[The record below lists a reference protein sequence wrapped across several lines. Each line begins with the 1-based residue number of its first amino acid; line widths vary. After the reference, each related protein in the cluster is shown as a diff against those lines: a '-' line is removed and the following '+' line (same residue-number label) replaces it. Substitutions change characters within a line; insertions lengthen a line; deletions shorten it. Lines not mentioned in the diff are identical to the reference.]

1 MSTLYIK
8 KSSPFPYC
16 KLPFAFCQLQFALCL
31 LPIAICLL
39 LIVSCSEKKQEAHAE
54 HVEKSDVYYSCSMHP
69 QVMESKPGNCP
80 ICNMPLT
87 AVKKS
92 KVEADELEL
101 SDQQIQLGN
110 ISVDTIRAGNIG
122 SQTVL
127 TAVLNFDQTKTS
139 AISSRVMGRVE
150 RLYFKNVGDYIRKGD
165 RLYDLYSEELNNAK
179 EEYILA
185 LKSQKSFTGN
195 NAIDFN
201 SLLQSGRNKLT
212 LWGMSN
218 AQINQL
224 AQSGKAATTTTFYS
238 NANGYVTVLDVRQ
251 GDYVMEGGT
260 IVQLADLSTI
270 WAEAQVFTSQFS
282 QFQRNASVT
291 VRIPELGDEAINGTI
306 SFVNPEIVPESRV
319 NLIRVSI
326 PNKDKRLKPGMAA
339 YVYLNGSKSS
349 SYTLPVDA
357 VIRDSKGATV
367 WIRTGKNIFKNKM
380 VEVGAEANS
389 RIEIRSGLQPGDLV
403 VITGAY
409 LLNSEY
415 IFKKGTNP
423 MEGMKM

>member
-1 MSTLYIK
+1 MRYIII
-8 KSSPFPYC
+8 F
-16 KLPFAFCQLQFALCL
+16 LLAFLWA
-31 LPIAICLL
+31 
-39 LIVSCSEKKQEAHAE
+39 CSENKQESHTEHAE
-54 HVEKSDVYYSCSMHP
+54 NSDVYYSCSMHP

-80 ICNMPLT
+80 ICNMPLA

-92 KVEADELEL
+92 KVEADELQL

-110 ISVDTIRAGNIG
+110 ISVDTIRSGKIG
-122 SQTVL
+122 GQTIL

-150 RLYFKNVGDYIRKGD
+150 RLYFKNVGDYVRKGD

-185 LKSQKSFTGN
+185 LQSKKSFTENG
-195 NAIDFN
+195 AIDFN

-218 AQINQL
+218 AQIHQL
-224 AQSGKAATTTTFYS
+224 ERLGKANTTTAFYS
-238 NANGYVTVLDVRQ
+238 TGNGYVTVLDIRQ

-270 WAEAQVFTSQFS
+270 WAEAQVFTSQYS
-282 QFQRNASVT
+282 QFEQNASVI
-291 VRIPELGDEAINGTI
+291 VRIPELGAESIKGTI
-306 SFVNPEIVPESRV
+306 SFTNPEIVPQSRI

-326 PNKDKRLKPGMAA
+326 SNKNKRLKPGMAA
-339 YVYLNGSKSS
+339 YVYLNGTKDSS
-349 SYTLPVDA
+349 FTLPVDA

-367 WIRTGKNIFKNKM
+367 WIKTGKNTFKNKM
-380 VEVGAEANS
+380 VTVGAEADS
-389 RIEIRSGLQPGDLV
+389 QIEIRSGLTRGDVV

-409 LLNSEY
+409 LLNSEF

>member
-1 MSTLYIK
+1 MRYILILSLVFLWACTAEKKKVHTDNNKKTISTEK
-8 KSSPFPYC
+8 KSGVPN
-16 KLPFAFCQLQFALCL
+16 
-31 LPIAICLL
+31 
-39 LIVSCSEKKQEAHAE
+39 E
-54 HVEKSDVYYSCSMHP
+54 
-69 QVMESKPGNCP
+69 
-80 ICNMPLT
+80 
-87 AVKKS
+87 
-92 KVEADELEL
+92 DELQL

-110 ISVDTIRAGNIG
+110 ISVDTIRSGNTG

-150 RLYFKNVGDYIRKGD
+150 RLYFKNIGDYIRTGD
-165 RLYDLYSEELNNAK
+165 KLYEIYSEELNNAK
-179 EEYILA
+179 EEYLLII
-185 LKSQKSFTGN
+185 KSRKTLIGN
-195 NAIDFN
+195 NAIDYN
-201 SLLQSGRNKLT
+201 SLLQSSRSKLT
-212 LWGMSN
+212 LWGMSS
-218 AQINQL
+218 AQITQL
-224 AQSGKAATTTTFYS
+224 ERSGKANSTTTFYS
-238 NANGYVTVLDVRQ
+238 TGNGYITVLDVRQ

-270 WAEAQVFTSQFS
+270 WAEAQVFTSQYS
-282 QFQRNASVT
+282 QIRQNASVI

-306 SFVNPEIVPESRV
+306 SFVNPEIVPQSKI

-326 PNKDKRLKPGMAA
+326 PNRNNKLKPGMSA
-339 YVYLNGSKSS
+339 YVYLSGAKYSS
-349 SYTLPVDA
+349 FTLPVDA

-367 WIRTGKNIFKNKM
+367 WIKTGKNTFKNKM
-380 VEVGAEANS
+380 VEVGAEADS
-389 RIEIRSGLQPGDLV
+389 RIEITSGLQPGDLV

>member
-1 MSTLYIK
+1 MRYVLIFFLGFLYA
-8 KSSPFPYC
+8 C
-16 KLPFAFCQLQFALCL
+16 TA
-31 LPIAICLL
+31 
-39 LIVSCSEKKQEAHAE
+39 KKQEAHAE

-69 QVMESKPGNCP
+69 QIMESKPGNCP
-80 ICNMPLT
+80 ICGMPLT

-110 ISVDTIRAGNIG
+110 VSIDTIRSGNIG

-139 AISSRVMGRVE
+139 AVSSRVMGRVE
-150 RLYFKNVGDYIRKGD
+150 RLYFKNLGDYIRKGD

-185 LKSQKSFTGN
+185 LQSQKSFTGN

-224 AQSGKAATTTTFYS
+224 AQSAKAATTTTFYS
-238 NANGYVTVLDVRQ
+238 NANGYITTLNVRQ

-260 IVQLADLSTI
+260 IVQLAELSTI

-282 QFQRNASVT
+282 QFQQNASVT

-306 SFVNPEIVPESRV
+306 SFVNPEIVPESRI

-326 PNKDKRLKPGMAA
+326 PNKNKKLKPGMSA
-339 YVYLNGSKSS
+339 YVYINGSKSS
-349 SYTLPVDA
+349 SFTLPVDA
-357 VIRDSKGATV
+357 VIRDSKGASV
-367 WIRTGKNIFKNKM
+367 WIKTGKNTFKNKM
-380 VEVGAEANS
+380 VTVGEEANN
-389 RIEIRSGLQPGDLV
+389 RIEIRSGLMTDDVV

>member
-1 MSTLYIK
+1 MRYVLIFFLGFLYA
-8 KSSPFPYC
+8 C
-16 KLPFAFCQLQFALCL
+16 TA
-31 LPIAICLL
+31 
-39 LIVSCSEKKQEAHAE
+39 KKQEAHAE

-69 QVMESKPGNCP
+69 QIMESKPGNCP
-80 ICNMPLT
+80 ICGMPLT

-92 KVEADELEL
+92 KVEADELQL

-110 ISVDTIRAGNIG
+110 ISVDTIRSGNIG

-150 RLYFKNVGDYIRKGD
+150 RLYFKNLGDYIRKGD
-165 RLYDLYSEELNNAK
+165 KLYDLYSEELNNAK

-185 LKSQKSFTGN
+185 LQSQKSFTGS

-224 AQSGKAATTTTFYS
+224 GQSGKASATTPFYS
-238 NANGYVTVLDVRQ
+238 NVNGYITVLDVRQ

-260 IVQLADLSTI
+260 IIQLADLSTI

-282 QFQRNASVT
+282 QFRQSASVI

-306 SFVNPEIVPESRV
+306 SFVNPEIVPESRI

-326 PNKDKRLKPGMAA
+326 PNKNNKLKPGMSA
-339 YVYLNGSKSS
+339 YVYVNDSKSTS
-349 SYTLPVDA
+349 FTLPVDA

-367 WIRTGKNIFKNKM
+367 WIKTGKNTFKNKM
-380 VEVGAEANS
+380 VTVGAEANN
-389 RIEIRSGLQPGDLV
+389 RIEIISGLRTGEVV

-415 IFKKGTNP
+415 IFKKGANP

>member
-1 MSTLYIK
+1 MRYI
-8 KSSPFPYC
+8 
-16 KLPFAFCQLQFALCL
+16 
-31 LPIAICLL
+31 
-39 LIVSCSEKKQEAHAE
+39 LIFFLGFLGACSEKNQEEHTE
-54 HVEKSDVYYSCSMHP
+54 HVETDDVYYSCSMHP

-80 ICNMPLT
+80 ICGMTLT

-92 KVEADELEL
+92 KVEADELVL

-110 ISVDTIRAGNIG
+110 ISVDTVRSGNVNN
-122 SQTVL
+122 QTIL

-150 RLYFKNVGDYIRKGD
+150 RLYFKNIGDYINKGD
-165 RLYDLYSEELNNAK
+165 RVYDLYSEELNNAK
-179 EEYILA
+179 EEYLLA
-185 LKSQKSFTGN
+185 LQSQKLFSEN
-195 NAIDFN
+195 NAVDFN
-201 SLLQSGRNKLT
+201 SLLRSGRNKLA
-212 LWGMSN
+212 LWGMSSS
-218 AQINQL
+218 QINHL
-224 AQSGKAATTTTFYS
+224 GQSGKSATTTTFYS
-238 NANGYVTVLDVRQ
+238 NANGYITVLDVRQ

-282 QFQRNASVT
+282 KFQRNASVT
-291 VRIPELGDEAINGTI
+291 VRIPELGNEAINGTI
-306 SFVNPEIVPESRV
+306 SFVNPETVRESKI

-326 PNKDKRLKPGMAA
+326 PNKGNKLKPGMPA
-339 YVYLNGSKSS
+339 YVHVGGSKGNSF
-349 SYTLPVDA
+349 TLPVDA

-367 WIRTGKNIFKNKM
+367 WIKTGKNTFKNKM
-380 VEVGAEANS
+380 VTVGVVADA
-389 RIEIRSGLQPGDLV
+389 RIEIRSGLISGDVV

-415 IFKKGTNP
+415 IFKKGVNP

>member
-1 MSTLYIK
+1 MRYILILFLGCLWACSDK
-8 KSSPFPYC
+8 KHE
-16 KLPFAFCQLQFALCL
+16 
-31 LPIAICLL
+31 
-39 LIVSCSEKKQEAHAE
+39 VHAE
-54 HVEKSDVYYSCSMHP
+54 NVEKSDVYYSCSMHP
-69 QVMESKPGNCP
+69 QVMESKPGKCP
-80 ICNMPLT
+80 ICQMPLT

-92 KVEADELEL
+92 TVAADELQL

-110 ISVDTIRAGNIG
+110 ISVDTIRSGNIG

-150 RLYFKNVGDYIRKGD
+150 RLYFKNVGDYICKGD

-179 EEYILA
+179 EEYLLA
-185 LKSQKSFTGN
+185 LQSRKSFTGN

-201 SLLQSGRNKLT
+201 TLLQSGRNKLT

-224 AQSGKAATTTTFYS
+224 GQSGKVSTTTSFYS
-238 NANGYVTVLDVRQ
+238 NVNGYITILDVRQ

-260 IVQLADLSTI
+260 IVQLANLSTI
-270 WAEAQVFTSQFS
+270 WAEAQVFSSHFS
-282 QFQRNASVT
+282 QLQQNASVT

-306 SFVNPEIVPESRV
+306 SFVNPEIVPQSRI

-326 PNKDKRLKPGMAA
+326 PNKNNKLKPGMAA
-339 YVYLNGSKSS
+339 YVYVNGSKNSS
-349 SYTLPVDA
+349 FTLPVDA

-367 WIRTGKNIFKNKM
+367 WIKTGKNTFKNKM
-380 VEVGAEANS
+380 VTVGAEANS
-389 RIEIRSGLQPGDLV
+389 RIEIRSGLTADDVV

-409 LLNSEY
+409 LLNSEF

>member
-1 MSTLYIK
+1 MRYV
-8 KSSPFPYC
+8 
-16 KLPFAFCQLQFALCL
+16 
-31 LPIAICLL
+31 
-39 LIVSCSEKKQEAHAE
+39 LIFFLGFLWACAGKKQETHAE
-54 HVEKSDVYYSCSMHP
+54 HVETSDVYYSCSMHP

-80 ICNMPLT
+80 ICGMPLT
-87 AVKKS
+87 EVKKS

-110 ISVDTIRAGNIG
+110 ITVDTVSSGNIG
-122 SQTVL
+122 NQKVL

-150 RLYFKNVGDYIRKGD
+150 RLYFKNIGDYIRKGD

-185 LKSQKSFTGN
+185 VKSQKSFTEN

-218 AQINQL
+218 TQINQL
-224 AQSGKAATTTTFYS
+224 ARSGKASSTTTYYS
-238 NANGYVTVLDVRQ
+238 NASGHITVLDVRQ

-260 IVQLADLSTI
+260 IVQLADLSSI

-282 QFQRNASVT
+282 QLRQNSSVT
-291 VRIPELGDEAINGTI
+291 VRIPELGDKAINGTI

-326 PNKDKRLKPGMAA
+326 LNKEGTLKPGMAA
-339 YVYLNGSKSS
+339 YVYLNGTKSS
-349 SYTLPVDA
+349 SFTLPVDA

-367 WIRTGKNIFKNKM
+367 WIKTGKNTFKNKM
-380 VEVGAEANS
+380 VTVGAEANS
-389 RIEIRSGLQPGDLV
+389 MIEIRSGLMSGDVV

-409 LLNSEY
+409 LLNSEF
-415 IFKKGTNP
+415 IFKKGVNP

>member
-1 MSTLYIK
+1 MRYIIIFFLCFLWACSGK
-8 KSSPFPYC
+8 KH
-16 KLPFAFCQLQFALCL
+16 
-31 LPIAICLL
+31 
-39 LIVSCSEKKQEAHAE
+39 EAHAE
-54 HVEKSDVYYSCSMHP
+54 NVATTDVYYSCSMHP

-92 KVEADELEL
+92 KVEADELQL

-110 ISVDTIRAGNIG
+110 ISVDTIRSGNIG

-165 RLYDLYSEELNNAK
+165 KLYDLYSEELNNAK
-179 EEYILA
+179 EEFILA
-185 LKSQKSFTGN
+185 LQSQKSFTGN

-201 SLLQSGRNKLT
+201 SLLQSGGNKLN
-212 LWGMSN
+212 LWGMSS

-224 AQSGKAATTTTFYS
+224 AQSGKAAPTTTFYS
-238 NANGYVTVLDVRQ
+238 NANGYITVLDVRQ

-282 QFQRNASVT
+282 QVQQNASVT
-291 VRIPELGDEAINGTI
+291 VRIPELGDEAIKGAI
-306 SFVNPEIVPESRV
+306 SFVNPEIVPESRI

-326 PNKDKRLKPGMAA
+326 PNKRNQLKPGMSA
-339 YVYLNGSKSS
+339 YVYLSGSKSS
-349 SYTLPVDA
+349 SLTLPVDA

-367 WIRTGKNIFKNKM
+367 WIKTGKNTFKNKM
-380 VEVGAEANS
+380 VEVGAEADS
-389 RIEIRSGLQPGDLV
+389 RIEIRSGLHPGDLV

>member
-1 MSTLYIK
+1 MMRY
-8 KSSPFPYC
+8 
-16 KLPFAFCQLQFALCL
+16 ALIFFL
-31 LPIAICLL
+31 GFLWA
-39 LIVSCSEKKQEAHAE
+39 CSGNKQEPHTE
-54 HVEKSDVYYSCSMHP
+54 HVETSDVYYSCSMHP

-80 ICNMPLT
+80 ICGMPLT

-110 ISVDTIRAGNIG
+110 ISVDTIRSGNVG

-150 RLYFKNVGDYIRKGD
+150 RLYFKNIGDYVRKGD
-165 RLYDLYSEELNNAK
+165 KLYDLYSEELNNAK
-179 EEYILA
+179 EEFILA
-185 LKSQKSFTGN
+185 LQSQKTFTGN

-212 LWGMSN
+212 LWGMST

-224 AQSGKAATTTTFYS
+224 ARSGKASPTTTFYS
-238 NANGYVTVLDVRQ
+238 NANGFITVLDVRQ

-260 IVQLADLSTI
+260 IIQLAELSTI

-282 QFQRNASVT
+282 QLPQNGSVI

-306 SFVNPEIVPESRV
+306 SFVNPEIVPQSRI
-319 NLIRVSI
+319 NLIRVAI
-326 PNKDKRLKPGMAA
+326 PNKGNKLKPGMPA
-339 YVYLNGSKSS
+339 YVYLDGTKSS
-349 SYTLPVDA
+349 SFTLPVDA

-367 WIRTGKNIFKNKM
+367 WIRTGKNTFKNKM
-380 VEVGAEANS
+380 VTVGAEANS
-389 RIEIRSGLQPGDLV
+389 MIEIRSGLMSGDVV